1 MKKIIL
7 GILLYISVIS
17 NAQPNLSLGLVAN
30 YSFSGNAFDSG
41 PNAAN
46 GTYTGIGTGLAN
58 DRNNTPN
65 EAYSFDGVNFNYIN
79 IGNRTELKS
88 LGRTFSISVW
98 VNILGDGINLAP
110 IFLSGAGLSSFSLIK
125 AAGSDDR
132 IVFKPGID
140 SNNPLSGEI
149 KTTSALQRNRWY
161 HIVAIY
167 NGFQT
172 KLYIDGF
179 LNNTVNV
186 PLVVQNNDVL
196 VNARTVNIG
205 AESAAH
211 SSNNTASAFHG
222 MVDELKIYNRELTD
236 CEVFTLFDT
245 NLPCETCLNF
255 SESNTIAYF
264 PFCKNT
270 NDAST
275 NAFQTVSLFGV
286 NYAPDFESNLYSAL
300 NFSGSNSRVDYG
312 NIINLGTSSFSVSLY
327 LKSSLTGVNQT
338 IISKGDGDCS
348 NSGFAIKINSLGYLS
363 LGMGGYLCNNG
374 FLIYGKSKQTI
385 NDGNWHNIVISIDR
399 TNSKVKLFVDG
410 TQLFLYN
417 QSNNNAIGLEFD
429 LSSFGSLSASITK
442 NFTIGANSI
451 IEEFKGSLDEIKI
464 KNTVLTDC
472 NAIQLNNPNDN
483 CTNCL
488 FNFDASLISY
498 YPFCKNYYDQS
509 GNSNHPVFEI
519 STNFTTGKD
528 GNSVSGLNF
537 IGSSAGINFG
547 SKNNTGTGS
556 FSVSVWFKTTLS
568 GVSGIGQTLLA
579 KGFETNCLPG
589 YILGINY
596 GQNGSINFG
605 MGTGV
610 CSNSFLIQT
619 TSTGYNDGNWHNA
632 VAIVDRTANTV
643 KIYVD
648 GTIQS
653 ISNVNSSLYNGGVYN
668 TNYLNIS
675 GLNYNINNTLG
686 YNIGARNS
694 SLTSEVFN
702 GQMDEIKT
710 YNRILSECE
719 ALKQFDKDGVCI
731 TPTCT
736 TNGDPGVVAYYPF
749 CGDATDAS
757 GNGHHAQIPVNGNI
771 SLTTDRFGN
780 ENSAYLF
787 PGGQFDYMEV
797 AHHPSLNFPN
807 SSFSISV
814 WAYRTSTTFNA
825 MMVNKGGDIQDG
837 YSLRVNGDGQGA
849 ARFRLGQP
857 NDLIGDYDITNNV
870 WTNYTSTFDRP
881 TSTMSLYEDGILIG
895 QRQLSAP
902 YTIGST
908 NPLVFGQ
915 HSCCQGASNFRYHF
929 EGKLDDII
937 LYTRAITGCEAYKI
951 ASGGTSC
958 PGINDGMIANYE
970 FCSSPNDNSVTGN
983 NLTSFT
989 GTYIIDRFGSTY
1001 SAVSNPKGKVVGSN
1015 NANFDIGT
1023 KSVVISTWFKTSNT
1037 TGNQRFMSNGN
1048 QTGADNGYF
1057 FGINHLVS
1065 GGISFGLGANGNA
1078 NESVFIST
1086 ANSFADGNWHMA
1098 TAVANTDAKIVNIY
1112 IDGVKQN
1119 IIKLANSG
1127 GTIVGQDLFIKG
1139 LNNLNASSPEDFCI
1153 GQYTDGSESYK
1164 GLMDDARIYNRIL
1177 VRGEVKKIFFLPST
1191 QQICCPTLAT
1201 VTAQNLSICGP
1212 GFVTITATGSFATYR
1227 WYNQALGGSILG
1239 VNSSFTTTSLIATSV
1254 FYVSMFANGCGEG
1267 VRTPVTVT
1275 VLNIPTIPFVPY
1287 TSICGI
1293 QNHTLTGTATG
1304 IINWFT
1310 TSTTSAAIGTGNQI
1324 IIPNLSTS
1332 GFYFA
1337 QNLDY
1342 GCQSPRTE
1350 TFVTILPK
1358 PTIPGIIGT
1367 KSVCPNAGAIGYNV
1381 TSILGDN
1388 YQWFVSFGTVSG
1400 IVGDSITV
1408 SWGNSTTGAKL
1419 KVIGTNPQACNSDT
1433 SIVSIIIKEELATET
1448 PNGITS
1454 ICSAFAKNLSYQIT
1468 PTNGSTYVWFAS
1480 NSSITSNF
1488 GYGITISPTISGKV
1502 EVYVI
1507 ENVTTTSS
1515 ICRGVS
1521 TILSIDINPSPDST
1535 QSIIGKP
1542 EQCQKTSFGT
1552 YSILGFANSRFV
1564 WNYNNFATSSG
1575 SNLYQP
1581 STSISGITTL
1591 TVSEITDKNCS
1602 YRGVSKQILIH
1613 PKPTTVGIF
1622 SNAIY
1627 CRSNYVNAIFSVS
1640 GFQNSSFFWYE
1651 NNGIK
1656 TQSGQNLTAITTTL
1670 DSTQNTEFLEYKA
1683 LETSVFGCV
1692 GDTISKKHILSLP
1705 LADVKNVSTNA
1716 EDETKITVDF
1726 TKKAAIFDSLY
1737 LIRNPTTS
1745 SKLSLENNSFVDA
1758 SVNTSTTI
1766 YSYQLNAVDF
1776 CKINR
1781 PSVIHQSVLLKGFVN
1796 TTTGE
1801 VNLSWN
1807 PYKGWL
1813 KGVSNYEILRDL
1825 GSNAFESFG
1834 NTNDTL
1840 FIKEAANDGTTQRFR
1855 IKAIANSSNFVSY
1868 SNSISLNF
1876 DKNPIIY
1883 TAFTPNTSDNLNSTW
1898 IIDRLNLY
1906 PNNKVTIQ
1914 DKWGNIVYQQSNYH
1928 LNPWDG
1934 TYNGKNAP
1942 EGMYYFVLELNQ
1954 QNKPITGTINIIR

>member
-125 AAGSDDR
+125 AQGSDDR
-132 IVFKPGID
+132 IVFRPGID
-140 SNNPLSGEI
+140 ANNPLSGEI
-149 KTTSALQRNRWY
+149 KTTSALQRNKWY

-167 NGFQT
+167 NGLQT
-172 KLYIDGF
+172 KLYVDGF

-186 PLVVQNNDVL
+186 PFIVQNNDVL
-196 VNARTVNIG
+196 VNARTVNVG
-205 AESAAH
+205 AETTAH

-222 MVDELKIYNRELTD
+222 MVDELKIYDRAITD
-236 CEVFTLFDT
+236 CEAFTLFTPTGICPT
-245 NLPCETCLNF
+245 NIC
-255 SESNTIAYF
+255 NTI
-264 PFCKNT
+264 
-270 NDAST
+270 
-275 NAFQTVSLFGV
+275 
-286 NYAPDFESNLYSAL
+286 
-300 NFSGSNSRVDYG
+300 
-312 NIINLGTSSFSVSLY
+312 
-327 LKSSLTGVNQT
+327 
-338 IISKGDGDCS
+338 GDQD
-348 NSGFAIKINSLGYLS
+348 I
-363 LGMGGYLCNNG
+363 
-374 FLIYGKSKQTI
+374 
-385 NDGNWHNIVISIDR
+385 
-399 TNSKVKLFVDG
+399 
-410 TQLFLYN
+410 
-417 QSNNNAIGLEFD
+417 
-429 LSSFGSLSASITK
+429 
-442 NFTIGANSI
+442 
-451 IEEFKGSLDEIKI
+451 
-464 KNTVLTDC
+464 
-472 NAIQLNNPNDN
+472 
-483 CTNCL
+483 
-488 FNFDASLISY
+488 
-498 YPFCKNYYDQS
+498 
-509 GNSNHPVFEI
+509 
-519 STNFTTGKD
+519 
-528 GNSVSGLNF
+528 
-537 IGSSAGINFG
+537 
-547 SKNNTGTGS
+547 
-556 FSVSVWFKTTLS
+556 
-568 GVSGIGQTLLA
+568 
-579 KGFETNCLPG
+579 
-589 YILGINY
+589 
-596 GQNGSINFG
+596 
-605 MGTGV
+605 
-610 CSNSFLIQT
+610 
-619 TSTGYNDGNWHNA
+619 
-632 VAIVDRTANTV
+632 
-643 KIYVD
+643 
-648 GTIQS
+648 
-653 ISNVNSSLYNGGVYN
+653 
-668 TNYLNIS
+668 
-675 GLNYNINNTLG
+675 
-686 YNIGARNS
+686 
-694 SLTSEVFN
+694 
-702 GQMDEIKT
+702 
-710 YNRILSECE
+710 
-719 ALKQFDKDGVCI
+719 
-731 TPTCT
+731 
-736 TNGDPGVVAYYPF
+736 VAYYPF
-749 CGDATDAS
+749 CGDASDAS

-915 HSCCQGASNFRYHF
+915 HSCCQGGSNFRYHF
-929 EGKLDDII
+929 EGKLDDIL

-958 PGINDGMIANYE
+958 PGLNDGMIANYE

-989 GTYIIDRFGSTY
+989 GTYIIDRFGSTF

-1037 TGNQRFMSNGN
+1037 SGNQRFMSNGN

-1112 IDGVKQN
+1112 VDGVKQN
-1119 IIKLANSG
+1119 ITKLANSG

-1139 LNNLNASSPEDFCI
+1139 LNNLNASSPDDFCI

-1164 GLMDDARIYNRIL
+1164 GMMDDVRIYSRIL

-1212 GFVTITATGSFATYR
+1212 GFATITATGSFATYR

-1239 VNSSFTTTSLIATSV
+1239 VNSSFTTTSLTATSV
-1254 FYVSMFANGCGEG
+1254 FYISMFANGCGEG

-1324 IIPNLSTS
+1324 TIPNLSTS

-1342 GCQSPRTE
+1342 GCQSPRIE
-1350 TFVTILPK
+1350 TYVTVLPK

-1468 PTNGSTYVWFAS
+1468 PTNGSTYIWFAS

-1602 YRGVSKQILIH
+1602 YKGVSKQILIH
-1613 PKPTTVGIF
+1613 PKPITDGIF

-1683 LETSVFGCV
+1683 VETSVFGCV
-1692 GDTISKKHILSLP
+1692 GDTISKKYILSFP

-1776 CKINR
+1776 CKTSR